1 MNTRNLISKLV
12 AQICENNFSDA
23 KKTLDTV
30 VTEKVKTRIKNTI
43 KKQSPDKKDK
53 SKCDYTKTKKNLAK
67 KVVGKSK

>member
-43 KKQSPDKKDK
+43 KKELSCWDRFH
-53 SKCDYTKTKKNLAK
+53 Y
-67 KVVGKSK
+67 

>member
-30 VTEKVKTRIKNTI
+30 VTEKVKARIKNTI
-43 KKQSPDKKDK
+43 KKQSPDKKHD
-53 SKCDYTKTKKNLAK
+53 SKCECEKSKKNLTK
-67 KVVGKSK
+67 KTVRKSK